1 MDAEIG
7 PAPDEPAAPDVLV
20 PTVTETARSRP
31 SLRLFWWVALAIV
44 VLDQGTKSLIRSGLA
59 VYDSKTLIPG
69 FLDLVHV
76 HNAGVAFGLL
86 NDVTHPLRSL
96 VTTSLAVLAL
106 IGIAFYARQIR
117 EDERFARIGLSFIL
131 GGAIGNLADRIRQGF
146 VVDFVDVYWRGW
158 HFWAF
163 NVADAAITVGAIL
176 IFLDLLFPRR
186 HASHSV

>member
-1 MDAEIG
+1 MDV
-7 PAPDEPAAPDVLV
+7 EPAATSEPASAKAEGPVG
-20 PTVTETARSRP
+20 AARP
-31 SLRLFWWVALAIV
+31 SLRAFWWVALAIV
-44 VLDQGTKSLIRSGLA
+44 ALDQSAKALISARLPL
-59 VYDSKTLIPG
+59 YDSPPVIPG

-86 NDVTHPLRSL
+86 NDMTHPLRSL
-96 VTTSLAVLAL
+96 ATTTLAVLAL
-106 IGIAFYARQIR
+106 IGIAFYARHIR
-117 EDERFARIGLSFIL
+117 EDEYLARFGLSCIL
-131 GGAIGNLADRIRQGF
+131 GGAIGNLADRLRQGF

>member
-1 MDAEIG
+1 VTMDV
-7 PAPDEPAAPDVLV
+7 DPAAAASSGSGTSQPDVAI
-20 PTVTETARSRP
+20 PTPRP
-31 SLRLFWWVALAIV
+31 SLRLFWWVAFAVV
-44 VLDQGTKSLIRSGLA
+44 VLDQVSKALIRARLPL
-59 VYDSKTLIPG
+59 YDSKAVVPG

-96 VTTSLAVLAL
+96 ATTTLAIVAL
-106 IGIAFYARQIR
+106 IGIAFYARHIR
-117 EDERFARIGLSFIL
+117 EDEHLARVGLSFIL
-131 GGAIGNLADRIRQGF
+131 GGAVGNLADRLRQGF
-146 VVDFVDVYWRGW
+146 VVDFVDVYWRDW